1 MKRKSSTE
9 PLPGDH
15 FISSSVRWRFSRS
28 PSLSLCTV
36 CEMRKT
42 LNEIKSLLEPAPE
55 PYRRYVHLM
64 LSISLTNTNTHTAR
78 TTGVPMC
85 VHKQNGFFDFDL
97 FYELF
102 SLSVW
107 VYTLGYW
114 FFRFSPSSIFYFTP
128 SPPQAIWINSFSISH
143 SLSHSSLNLSQHKH
157 LTCKSKWIIPPS
169 FSSLSFVFVCTTEYC
184 ITSDNVFFYND
195 MFIVVAVANA
205 DANDDAA
212 VVGGN
217 VPWWWSNWF
226 WWLCFRKSKRR
237 KTWLIPNAG
246 ILR

>member
-1 MKRKSSTE
+1 
-9 PLPGDH
+9 
-15 FISSSVRWRFSRS
+15 
-28 PSLSLCTV
+28 
-36 CEMRKT
+36 MRKT
-42 LNEIKSLLEPAPE
+42 LNEIKSLLEPEPE

-107 VYTLGYW
+107 VYARW
-114 FFRFSPSSIFYFTP
+114 FFRFSPSSMFYFTP

-212 VVGGN
+212 VVGEMCHDDDQIGFGGFVFVKVRDEKLDWFRMLEFWDNN
-217 VPWWWSNWF
+217 VLPE
-226 WWLCFRKSKRR
+226 KRR
-237 KTWLIPNAG
+237 LSREKKLKKNE
-246 ILR
+246 